1 MMSLIS
7 VVFADET
14 VKDDASDGH
23 QNVEK
28 AKKKET
34 EPAQWLSKESSSK
47 STAQA
52 SSSSEKRSKRFFD
65 YNFFILSNH
74 S

>member
-28 AKKKET
+28 AKKKILQKCWSC
-34 EPAQWLSKESSSK
+34 A
-47 STAQA
+47 
-52 SSSSEKRSKRFFD
+52 FD
-65 YNFFILSNH
+65 FKATGDNCLLLAA
-74 S
+74 